1 MPFASAFHRFA
12 IALVFG
18 NVRFHAAIP
27 QELSR
32 CTGIKATIRIEYG
45 TGVVQ
50 SAALQV
56 IEYIFEFLFELIAV
70 VVVAGNDTSRGN
82 NRAVRVGY
90 W

>member
-12 IALVFG
+12 IALVFW

-27 QELSR
+27 QELAR
-32 CTGIKATIRIEYG
+32 GTGIKATISIEHG

-50 SAALQV
+50 STALQV
-56 IEYIFEFLFELIAV
+56 LKYIFEFLFELIAV
-70 VVVAGNDTSRGN
+70 VVVASNDPSRGN
-82 NRAVRVGY
+82 NRAVRIGY